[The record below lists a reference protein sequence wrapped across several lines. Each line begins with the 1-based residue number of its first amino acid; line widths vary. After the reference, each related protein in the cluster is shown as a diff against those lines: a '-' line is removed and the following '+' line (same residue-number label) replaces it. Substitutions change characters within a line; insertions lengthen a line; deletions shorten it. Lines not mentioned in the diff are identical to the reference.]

1 MISCKEG
8 FFLHPD
14 GIAVAGGGGS
24 YNKTA
29 GTVSLPE
36 LSPVV
41 NNGDSMKRL
50 ARIPQSRLLVYLVV
64 LFGVFALACPLAA
77 QQPVVDFN
85 RDIRPI
91 LANSCYRCHGPDEE
105 NRQAGLRLDI
115 EQRAKS
121 RLQSGS
127 LAIVPG
133 NRRRSELYRRISSGD
148 PGERM
153 PPERFVEVHGH
164 SLTAQQV
171 EMIGLWIDLGA
182 RWNQHWSYIPPQR
195 PRLPETIDRSWLQTQ
210 IDSFVGARMQQVGM
224 APAGRASR
232 SDLLRRVTLDLT
244 GLPPTVDQ
252 LEAFLADQDPAA
264 YSHLVDRLLASPR
277 FGERFAVHWLDLARY
292 ADTHGY
298 HIDNRR
304 DMWRWRDWVIQAFN
318 RDMPYDQFTIEQL
331 AGDLLPEPTMDQRLA
346 TGFHRNTM
354 LNFEGG
360 AIAEEYLSEY
370 VVDRVITTATVW
382 LGQTMECCR
391 CHDHKYDPLSQRDFY
406 GLYAYFN
413 NIDELGLDGRTGNAE
428 PLLKSPT
435 PLQEQASR
443 VSRLQLSETRRQL
456 QKRRE
461 GISVD
466 LDRWQQRI
474 REGIEKMPGPPSDV
488 ISAWPLDLAG
498 GQQILDRAEGKKHGT
513 LHGDAVYIP
522 GKYGEA
528 LLFDGAKYIE
538 VAGAA
543 AFDTDARFTL
553 SSWIFPTSRDE
564 MAILSRGESGVQQ
577 RGYQVLLDD
586 ARLVIRLVNQP
597 RISLVDVVTG
607 EPLSLNSWH
616 HVAVTSDGTGKAAG
630 VSVYVDGELR
640 PVQVRADSLA
650 GSIATESALLIGAH
664 DKTLAFR
671 GMIDDV
677 RVYRRQLSGGEV
689 GRLAG
694 GNPIREIIDLAETER
709 TAAQEKQLQTYF
721 LEHHD
726 DRYRQ
731 LWKRQRELEDTL
743 LKLEKEIAT
752 TMVMREREEVRETF
766 LLVRGDYQQKGERLG
781 PALPGVLSSPDVA
794 IPANRLGL
802 ARWLVDRRNPL
813 TSRVAVNRFWL
824 LLFGQG
830 LVRTPGDFGTRGEWP
845 THPDLLDWLAV
856 EFMES
861 GWDVKRL
868 VRLIV
873 LSATYQQASRV
884 APERRLADPENRFW
898 SRAPR
903 LRLDAEVI
911 RDQAL
916 AIGGMLDVRIG
927 GMSVYPYHPP
937 GLWREISFNP
947 RDFTAQVYLQSSGQ
961 DLFRRSLY
969 TFWKRTVPPPALAVF
984 DAPNRET
991 CVVQRPRTTSPL
1003 QALVLMN
1010 DPTYVEAARCL
1021 ADQLLNDAGGDD
1033 QQRLGRAMQAILARP
1048 ATPAEVTVLADM
1060 LRQQRALFREDPA
1073 AALALV
1079 TVGDSVRRVETDS
1092 VELASWT
1099 ALVAMILLTDEA
1111 IHKP

>member
-1 MISCKEG
+1 
-8 FFLHPD
+8 
-14 GIAVAGGGGS
+14 VAID
-24 YNKTA
+24 
-29 GTVSLPE
+29 
-36 LSPVV
+36 
-41 NNGDSMKRL
+41 GDSMKRL
-50 ARIPQSRLLVYLVV
+50 TRISGSSLLARMICLGWLLQ
-64 LFGVFALACPLAA
+64 LACPAAA

-121 RLQSGS
+121 RLESGN

-133 NRRRSELYRRISSGD
+133 NRRRSELYRRISSSD
-148 PGERM
+148 PEERM
-153 PPERFVEVHGH
+153 PPQRFVEVHGH

-171 EMIGLWIDLGA
+171 ETVGLWIDLGA
-182 RWNQHWSYIPPQR
+182 RWNQHWSYIPPRR
-195 PRLPETIDRSWLQTQ
+195 PLLPETSDPSWPRTPVDR
-210 IDSFVGARMQQVGM
+210 FVLARMQGAGM
-224 APAGRASR
+224 TPVGRASR

-244 GLPPTVDQ
+244 GLPPTVGQ
-252 LEAFLADQDPAA
+252 VEAFESDQSPAA
-264 YSHLVDRLLASPR
+264 YLHLVDRLLASPR

-318 RDMPYDQFTIEQL
+318 RGMPYDQFTIEQL
-331 AGDLLPEPTMDQRLA
+331 AGDLLPDATVEQHLA

-435 PLQEQASR
+435 PLQDRAMQT
-443 VSRLQLSETRRQL
+443 SRLQLAETRRQL
-456 QKRRE
+456 QLRRQGVAAE
-461 GISVD
+461 LV
-466 LDRWQQRI
+466 RWQQQI
-474 REGIEKMPGPPSDV
+474 LTGVEKMPGPPSDV
-488 ISAWPLDLAG
+488 MSAWSLDLAA
-498 GQQILDRAEGKKHGT
+498 GQQVLDRTEGKRHGT

-538 VAGAA
+538 VAGAGEL
-543 AFDTDARFTL
+543 DTDDRFTL
-553 SSWIFPTSRDE
+553 SSWIFPTSKDPL
-564 MAILSRGESGVQQ
+564 AVLSRGESGVLE

-586 ARLVIRLVNQP
+586 ARLVVKLVNQP
-597 RISLVDVVTG
+597 RISLLDVITR

-630 VSVYVDGELR
+630 VSVYVDGELQQ
-640 PVQVRADSLA
+640 VQVRSDSLG
-650 GSIATESALLIGAH
+650 GSIATESAFLIGAH

-677 RVYRRQLSGGEV
+677 RVYHRQLSGDEV

-694 GNPIREIIDLAETER
+694 GNPIREIIDVAEGKR
-709 TAAQEKQLQTYF
+709 TAAQKQQLRSYY

-731 LWKRQRELEDTL
+731 LWKRLGELEDARL
-743 LKLEKEIAT
+743 QLEKEIAT
-752 TMVMREREEVRETF
+752 TMVMREREEVRPTF
-766 LLVRGDYQQKGERLG
+766 LLIRGDYQQKGDRME
-781 PALPGVLSSPDVA
+781 PALPGILADEDGSF
-794 IPANRLGL
+794 PASRLGL
-802 ARWLVDRRNPL
+802 AGWLVDRRNPL
-813 TSRVAVNRFWL
+813 TARVAVNRFWL

-830 LVRTPGDFGTRGEWP
+830 LVRTPRDFGSRGEWP

-861 GWDVKRL
+861 GWDIKQL

-873 LSATYQQASRV
+873 LSSTYQQTSRV
-884 APERRLADPENRFW
+884 DPDRRLADPGNRFW

-916 AIGGMLDVRIG
+916 AIAGLLDGRVGGA
-927 GMSVYPYHPP
+927 SVYPYHPP
-937 GLWREISFNP
+937 GLWREVSFNP

-961 DLFRRSLY
+961 DLYRRSLY

-991 CVVQRPRTTSPL
+991 CVVQRPRTISPL
-1003 QALVLMN
+1003 QGLVLMN

-1021 ADQLLNDAGGDD
+1021 AERLLSDGGGDD
-1033 QQRLGRAMQAILARP
+1033 RQRLGRAMQTILVRR
-1048 ATPAEVTVLADM
+1048 ATPAEVTVLAGV
-1060 LRQQRALFREDPA
+1060 LEQQRELFSKDPE
-1073 AALALV
+1073 AALALIA
-1079 TVGDSVRRVETDS
+1079 VGESTSSPETDS
-1092 VELASWT
+1092 VELAAWT
-1099 ALVAMILLTDEA
+1099 TVVATILLTDEA